1 MKQETYTDHRIIA
14 DASHGFVAVDIDA
27 DRYPELVKRM
37 RVRSLPTV
45 LVMSPDMRILDRQEG
60 FRSPT
65 QLGQT
70 LGRYILRAE
79 RDVPTKVVCR

>member
-1 MKQETYTDHRIIA
+1 MDLKFIKKVI
-14 DASHGFVAVDIDA
+14 GVALLGAAAMSSTNAMAAQANVQID
-27 DRYPELVKRM
+27 VN
-37 RVRSLPTV
+37 LPTV